1 MSENETKKKP
11 TTKKTTSTR
20 KKKVEEKTKTETV
33 DLNEVKEELNIN
45 DDINPKKEYTASSHI
60 EMIPLATIDTVDQ
73 KINTV
78 KDSVNNNMKSIISI
92 INANGNNSIITTKAE
107 MAKTNSLIK
116 EKSEL
121 INNNLVKI
129 EELLKN
135 NDAQKL
141 NPDEIKT
148 ALDHFRDNIESLY
161 SSVHEFIDED
171 EKIFESIDEKYNAL
185 YKNISLIT
193 DAIVNDDEK
202 SVEDL
207 LVAQNQYI
215 KDLMEKHNDRIN
227 LNSERMNMIISQM
240 SSLVESNDH
249 NYERVNTYLTQLSN
263 VIKDESNITHDYVNN
278 IRNLIDDSKNCYD
291 HQLDAL
297 KEEIKENDKRVNR
310 LVMTNTI
317 ISVLTIILILLGF
330 MI

>member
-20 KKKVEEKTKTETV
+20 KKKVEEKPNAETV
-33 DLNEVKEELNIN
+33 NLNNATDIKVKNEDVKDTGFFE
-45 DDINPKKEYTASSHI
+45 A
-60 EMIPLATIDTVDQ
+60 IPIKSTSVDNVDQ
-73 KINTV
+73 KINSIKETV
-78 KDSVNNNMKSIISI
+78 GNNMKSVISVV
-92 INANGNNSIITTKAE
+92 NANANNSIITTKAE
-107 MAKTNSLIK
+107 LAKTNTLIK
-116 EKSEL
+116 EKSES

-135 NDAQKL
+135 NDTQKL

-215 KDLMEKHNDRIN
+215 KDLMEKNNERIN
-227 LNSERMNMIISQM
+227 LNSERMNIVISQM
-240 SSLVESNDH
+240 GSFTGCINDDNQRIMKRLLENADIIHTESEILN
-249 NYERVNTYLTQLSN
+249 RS
-263 VIKDESNITHDYVNN
+263 
-278 IRNLIDDSKNCYD
+278 IDDSLKHGTN
-291 HQLDAL
+291 QLDAA
-297 KEEIKENDKRVNR
+297 KNN
-310 LVMTNTI
+310 I
-317 ISVLTIILILLGF
+317 IDHLEQLNYTFNKFVISSTVISILIFIMAVIGLF
-330 MI
+330 T

>member
-1 MSENETKKKP
+1 MAENETKKKP

-20 KKKVEEKTKTETV
+20 KKKVEEKPKTETMN
-33 DLNEVKEELNIN
+33 LNEVKEELNIN
-45 DDINPKKEYTASSHI
+45 DDIKVKNEDVKDTGFFEATPI
-60 EMIPLATIDTVDQ
+60 EFTSVNTVDQ
-73 KINTV
+73 KINSIKETV
-78 KDSVNNNMKSIISI
+78 GNNMKSIISVV
-92 INANGNNSIITTKAE
+92 NANANNSIITTKAE
-107 MAKTNSLIK
+107 SSKTNTLIK
-116 EKSEL
+116 EKFES

-141 NPDEIKT
+141 NPDDIKT

-171 EKIFESIDEKYNAL
+171 EKIFESIDEKYNVL

-215 KDLMEKHNDRIN
+215 KDLMEKNNERIN
-227 LNSERMNMIISQM
+227 LNSERMNIVISQM
-240 SSLVESNDH
+240 GSLTGCINGD
-249 NYERVNTYLTQLSN
+249 NQKIMKRLSEN
-263 VIKDESNITHDYVNN
+263 ADIIHTTSEILNRS
-278 IRNLIDDSKNCYD
+278 IDDSLKHGTN
-291 HQLDAL
+291 QLDAA
-297 KEEIKENDKRVNR
+297 KNN
-310 LVMTNTI
+310 I
-317 ISVLTIILILLGF
+317 IDHLEQLNYKFNKFVISSTVISILIFIMAVIGLF
-330 MI
+330 T